1 MVKEFLNNNFKG
13 DKTIW
18 IIYACLLLFSAVEVY
33 SASSYL
39 VYRGV
44 FNGDYNGAIF
54 KHIVFCCMGIMTAF
68 VTHQFKLRR
77 FAKIISMVIFPGLLI
92 WVAAI
97 SLAGG
102 GVNGAARWVTIGG
115 INMQP
120 SEFLKL
126 SYIVA
131 IAYLCSKYSEVKKV
145 ISPLTGWICAV
156 CAITAGCIFREN
168 ASNAVLIVATT
179 WLIFT
184 LAFNKLKWLVF
195 SVAIVGAVAFTTVE
209 FAKTDTF
216 QDIRKAAIRK
226 GGFLNRAGT
235 VLGRLDRFVNEKE
248 PGDEGF
254 VLNDNNRQAIHGK
267 IAIANSRGLGVLPGR
282 SKERD
287 VLPEAFSDFI
297 YAIIIEETGLL
308 GGGFVL
314 ALYIMLLYRVGK
326 IIAKCNNRFCS
337 IVAAGLCLMMI
348 LQALINTSVAV
359 GLIPVTG
366 QPLPL
371 ISRGGTSEIAVSAYF
386 GIIIGIS
393 RFECGDSYE
402 EVEEI
407 EPETILNSDTEA

>member
-1 MVKEFLNNNFKG
+1 MVREFLNNNFKG
-13 DKTIW
+13 DKIIW

-33 SASSYL
+33 SASSHL
-39 VYRGV
+39 VYGNV
-44 FNGDYNGAIF
+44 FKGDYNGAIF

-77 FAKIISMVIFPGLLI
+77 FAKFITFVVFPCLLI
-92 WVAAI
+92 WVAVLSI
-97 SLAGG
+97 SGG
-102 GVNGAARWVTIGG
+102 GTNGAARWATFRG

-126 SYIVA
+126 SYVVA
-131 IAYLCSKYSEVKKV
+131 IAYLFSRYSEVKKTF
-145 ISPLTGWICAV
+145 SLLTFWLVLLGGLTV
-156 CAITAGCIFREN
+156 LCIVREN
-168 ASNAVLIVATT
+168 VSNAILVGTTT

-184 LAFNKLKWLVF
+184 LAFNKLKWLVYSILIGGLFVF
-195 SVAIVGAVAFTTVE
+195 SVVE
-209 FAKTDTF
+209 FAKTDLF
-216 QDIRKAAIRK
+216 QDLRKAAIRQD
-226 GGFLNRAGT
+226 GFLNRAGT
-235 VLGRLDRFVNEKE
+235 AMGRLDRFVNEKE
-248 PGDEGF
+248 PGEEGF
-254 VLNDNNRQAIHGK
+254 TLNDKNFQSVHGK
-267 IAIANSRGLGVLPGR
+267 VAIANSWGIGVFPGR

-314 ALYIMLLYRVGK
+314 LLYIVLLYRVGR
-326 IIAKCNNRFCS
+326 IIAKCNNRFCA
-337 IVAAGLCLMMI
+337 IVAAGLCMMMI

-371 ISRGGTSEIAVSAYF
+371 ISRGGTSAVAVSAYF

-393 RFECGDSYE
+393 RFECNNE
-402 EVEEI
+402 EKDDDAIEDI
-407 EPETILNSDTEA
+407 EPQNVINET